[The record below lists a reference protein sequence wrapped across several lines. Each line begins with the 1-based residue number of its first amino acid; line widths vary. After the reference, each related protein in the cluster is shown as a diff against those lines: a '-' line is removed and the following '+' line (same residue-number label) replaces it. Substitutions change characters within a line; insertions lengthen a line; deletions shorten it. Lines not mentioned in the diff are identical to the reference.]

1 MLTETQKK
9 TAQAIVQIF
18 ETGRVAG
25 DYGAVTLLAGDTGHL
40 TYGKAQTTLASGNLA
55 LLIGAYCRAE
65 GAALAGA
72 MMTFL
77 PRLEMRDLSLD
88 HDQAFRRLLHEA
100 GDDPVMQAVQ
110 DSFFDRV
117 YWQPAINSMTAIGG
131 TKALTAAVVYD
142 SQVHGSWHRMRDRT
156 NSESGTLAALGEK
169 GWVAAYLGT
178 RRNWLATH
186 GNRLLRKTVYR
197 MDALQALVDEGAWD
211 LALPLTVRGQRIDE
225 ASLAGT
231 VRISASDPDERVLK
245 LSRPMMHGEDVR
257 VLQKALQ
264 AAGISVEV
272 DGVFGGDTERAVI
285 RFQMQAGLVV
295 DGIAGPA
302 TMAALEA

>member
-65 GAALAGA
+65 GAALAGDMIA
-72 MMTFL
+72 FL
-77 PRLEMRDLSLD
+77 PRLDMRDLSLD
-88 HDQAFRRLLHEA
+88 HDQAFRRLLREA

-117 YWQPAINSMTAIGG
+117 YWRPAINSMTAIGCA
-131 TKALTAAVVYD
+131 KALSAAVVYD
-142 SQVHGSWHRMRDRT
+142 GQVHGSWHRIRDRT
-156 NSESGTLAALGEK
+156 NAEHGTLAALGEE
-169 GWVAAYLGT
+169 GWVAAYIAT
-178 RRNWLATH
+178 RRNWLETH
-186 GNRLLRKTVYR
+186 GNSLLHKTAYR
-197 MDALQALVDEGAWD
+197 MDALQTLVDEGAWD
-211 LALPLTVRGQRIDE
+211 LTLTLTVRGQRIDA
-225 ASLAGT
+225 ASLAAT

-245 LSRPMMHGEDVR
+245 LTRPIMHGDDVR
-257 VLQKALQ
+257 ALQKGLQ
-264 AAGISVEV
+264 AAGIAIGI
-272 DGVFGGDTERAVI
+272 DGVFGGETERAVI